1 MIANF
6 IPKILAIKV
15 KPWRWLTTDSLPDI
29 NYYYDK
35 TEKGTKWKLKQ
46 QKFRAKIPYGNS
58 NTNKNNEVPDNYRR
72 VKHILCCFYGL
83 LVFLPARFAF
93 LIDGGAFTDLR
104 MFSPH

>member
-1 MIANF
+1 MIAIFN
-6 IPKILAIKV
+6 PKILPIKV
-15 KPWRWLTTDSLPDI
+15 KPWRWFTTTDSLPD
-29 NYYYDK
+29 YYDK
-35 TEKGTKWKLKQ
+35 TEKSSKWKFNKE
-46 QKFRAKIPYGNS
+46 FRAKIPYGNS
-58 NTNKNNEVPDNYRR
+58 NTDKNNEVPDNYRR